1 MKIIDGDMA
10 KTLETQRVKDLD
22 AEIEDVIKTAEE
34 ESSVDRNDRFRIW
47 HCNGVPVGIHLRKKK
62 P

>member
-10 KTLETQRVKDLD
+10 KTLEIQRVEDLD

-34 ESSVDRNDRFRIW
+34 EFSVDRNDRYRIW

-62 P
+62 S